1 MHSMRI
7 HRTIRRR
14 RKGEQGYILLILL
27 LAVTVMMI
35 AAAVAISDIKFQM
48 KRDREEEMVR
58 RGVQYSRAIRAYYK
72 KFQRYP
78 SKIED
83 LESTNRLRFLRKR
96 YKDPLNCAKG
106 KCEDF
111 KLLHYGDV
119 QMALGAGLG
128 IPAANMT
135 GPNGAVG
142 LGPGGVQSQG
152 ENVAVTNPDGS
163 SENFQQTS
171 TVGTVGDAPGQ
182 PTGQNPTNGLTNGST
197 SGPFGST
204 SSGNLT
210 GQTFGG
216 GGIIGVASNFKCP
229 PHKKEECDGIR
240 EYNKKKKFTEWQF
253 VYDPSLDRGFLI
265 TTPYQPSLAM
275 GMGAAPN
282 LNGQL
287 NGQGANGNSSGFGNN
302 NSGFGNNNGGF
313 GNNNSGFGNSNSGFG
328 NNNSG
333 FGNNNSGSGNNS
345 FGNSSGGSQNNQNS
359 GSGNQNQ

>member
-1 MHSMRI
+1 MRV
-7 HRTIRRR
+7 HTHFR

-48 KRDREEEMVR
+48 KRDREEEMVH

-78 SKIED
+78 SKLED
-83 LESTNRLRFLRKR
+83 LESSNRLRFLRKR
-96 YKDPLNCAKG
+96 YKDPLNCVKG
-106 KCEDF
+106 VCQEF

-163 SENFQQTS
+163 SGNFQQTS

-182 PTGQNPTNGLTNGST
+182 NPSGGPSGFSNGS
-197 SGPFGST
+197 SNSPFST
-204 SSGNLT
+204 STNGNLT

-265 TTPYQPSLAM
+265 TTPYQPSVAM
-275 GMGAAPN
+275 GMMGAAPN

-287 NGQGANGNSSGFGNN
+287 NGQGTNGSSSGFGNN
-302 NSGFGNNNGGF
+302 SGGF

-328 NNNSG
+328 NSNNG
-333 FGNNNSGSGNNS
+333 FGNS

-359 GSGNQNQ
+359 GAGNQNSPSSSPPQ